1 MGANALTVECSLL
14 PERID
19 NPSKIVSMRRV
30 IFPPVIGFLVVSVFC
45 NSSCHK
51 ATLSYLQNGDWIEA
65 HAIEGYPRG
74 GASCF
79 VIGNTAYV
87 GLGYNES
94 IGGATNY
101 RLTDFWSFSSD
112 TGWTQLADFPGA
124 ARSGASAFSIGNY
137 GYIGTGWDG
146 IHRFDD
152 FYRYDPVQKTWE
164 KKANFP
170 GGTRYDAVGFA
181 VKGKGYIGTGF
192 SIYTLSDFYQYDP
205 GSDQWAR
212 TPGTDLN
219 FSKRKGAVAFVYN
232 DKAYIVTGSN
242 NGTMT
247 RDFWE
252 FDPTQT
258 APWKPLAN
266 ITNTDPGTFDDGY
279 TDIQRE
285 YAAAFVTNGKAY
297 LVTGQ
302 NGSLRSSTWV
312 YDFSTTYWSQ
322 RTPYPRALRA
332 GAVAFTI
339 GGKSYVGLGAT
350 GVNSGNTFDNLD
362 IFNPDKP
369 FNPND

>member
-1 MGANALTVECSLL
+1 
-14 PERID
+14 
-19 NPSKIVSMRRV
+19 MRRI
-30 IFPPVIGFLVVSVFC
+30 IFPPIISVFIVTVFC

-51 ATLSYLQNGDWIEA
+51 NQLSYLQDGDWIEA
-65 HAIEGYPRG
+65 HSIEGYPRG
-74 GASCF
+74 SSVCF
-79 VIGNTAYV
+79 VIGSTAYV
-87 GLGYNES
+87 GLGYNEN
-94 IGGATNY
+94 IGGSSNF
-101 RLTDFWSFSSD
+101 RLKDFWSFSSD
-112 TGWTQLADFPGA
+112 TGWTQLTDFPGA
-124 ARSGASAFSIGNY
+124 ARSGAAAFGIGDY

-146 IHRFDD
+146 INRFSD
-152 FYRYDPVQKTWE
+152 FYRYDPVQKVWDR
-164 KKANFP
+164 KADFP
-170 GGTRYDAVGFA
+170 GGPRYDAVGFA
-181 VKGKGYIGTGF
+181 LKGKGYIGTGF

-205 GSDQWAR
+205 DADGWSR
-212 TPGTDLN
+212 TPSTDLN
-219 FSKRKGAVAFVYN
+219 FSKRKGAVAFVNN

-285 YAAAFVTNGKAY
+285 YAVAFVRNGKAY

-339 GGKSYVGLGAT
+339 GGKSYIGMGST
-350 GVNSGNTFDNLD
+350 GVSSGTTFDNLD
-362 IFNPDKP
+362 IFDPDHV
-369 FNPND
+369 FNPNH

>member
-1 MGANALTVECSLL
+1 
-14 PERID
+14 
-19 NPSKIVSMRRV
+19 MRRV
-30 IFPPVIGFLVVSVFC
+30 ILLPVTAFLIVSIFC
-45 NSSCHK
+45 YSSCSK
-51 ATLSYLQNGDWIEA
+51 AKLSYLQDGDWIEA

-74 GASCF
+74 GATSF

-87 GLGYNES
+87 GMGYNEN
-94 IGGATNY
+94 IGGASNY
-101 RLTDFWSFSSD
+101 RLSDFWSFSSD

-137 GYIGTGWDG
+137 GYVGTGWNG
-146 IHRFDD
+146 INSFND
-152 FYRYDPVQKTWE
+152 FYRYDPVQGGWI
-164 KKANFP
+164 KKADFP
-170 GGTRYDAVGFA
+170 GGARYDAVGFA

-192 SIYTLSDFYQYDP
+192 SIYTLSDFFRYDP
-205 GSDQWAR
+205 DADQWSR
-212 TPGTDLN
+212 TAGTDLN
-219 FSKRKGAVAFVYN
+219 FSKRKGAVAFVYK

-252 FDPTQT
+252 FDPSQT

-266 ITNTDPGTFDDGY
+266 ITNSDPATFDDGY

-285 YAAAFVTNGKAY
+285 YATAFVNNGKAY

-302 NGSLRSSTWV
+302 NGSLRSTTWV
-312 YDFSTTYWSQ
+312 YDFSTSYWSQ

-339 GGKSYVGLGAT
+339 GGKSYIGLGST
-350 GVNSGNTFDNLD
+350 GVNSGSTFDNLD
-362 IFNPDKP
+362 IFNPDKA

>member
-1 MGANALTVECSLL
+1 
-14 PERID
+14 
-19 NPSKIVSMRRV
+19 MRR
-30 IFPPVIGFLVVSVFC
+30 IITPVIGFLIVTVFS
-45 NSSCHK
+45 NSFCTK
-51 ATLSYLQNGDWIEA
+51 ASLSYLQDGDWIQA

-74 GASCF
+74 SASSF

-94 IGGATNY
+94 IGGSTNF
-101 RLTDFWSFSSD
+101 RLKDFWSFNSD

-124 ARSGASAFSIGNY
+124 ARSGASAFSIDNY
-137 GYIGTGWDG
+137 GYVGTGWDG
-146 IHRFDD
+146 INRFDD
-152 FYRYDPVQKTWE
+152 FYRYDPAQGVWN
-164 KKANFP
+164 KKADFP
-170 GGTRYDAVGFA
+170 GGTRYDAIGFS

-205 GSDQWAR
+205 GSDKWDR
-212 TPGTDLN
+212 TPSTDLN

-232 DKAYIVTGSN
+232 DKAYVVTGSN

-258 APWKPLAN
+258 GPWKPLAN

-285 YAAAFVTNGKAY
+285 YATAFVQDGKAY

-312 YDFSTTYWSQ
+312 YDFSTTYWTQ

-339 GGKSYVGLGAT
+339 GGKSYIGMGST

-362 IFNPDKP
+362 IFDPDKA